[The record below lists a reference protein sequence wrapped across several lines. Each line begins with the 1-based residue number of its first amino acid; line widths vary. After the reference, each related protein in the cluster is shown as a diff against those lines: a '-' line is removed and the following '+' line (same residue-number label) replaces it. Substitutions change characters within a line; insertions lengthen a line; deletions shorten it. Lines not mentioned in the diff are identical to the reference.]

1 MQFCLAIRP
10 RLQHPPANA
19 AARHHLPG
27 DGWRFLDVR
36 HEFPDPW
43 QRFVDC
49 SRANQVGARLKL
61 RLERKMFPFVPG
73 GREIRIGAIA
83 KLKRRDNVCWGSS
96 DVTLFAQDNMNTEL
110 KVGDSAPDF
119 KAIAV
124 GGIYGGGH
132 EVRFSELA
140 GSTLVL
146 YFYPENDTPGCTI
159 QACDLRDSW
168 RELQSKVELFGVS
181 VDSVESHQE
190 FIKKHGL
197 PFPLLSDSD
206 HEIMKAYQVWSEE
219 HTVTERT
226 TYLIGPDRKI
236 KAILKNVKP
245 SEHVTQLLEALSS

>member
-1 MQFCLAIRP
+1 MA
-10 RLQHPPANA
+10 
-19 AARHHLPG
+19 
-27 DGWRFLDVR
+27 
-36 HEFPDPW
+36 
-43 QRFVDC
+43 
-49 SRANQVGARLKL
+49 
-61 RLERKMFPFVPG
+61 
-73 GREIRIGAIA
+73 
-83 KLKRRDNVCWGSS
+83 
-96 DVTLFAQDNMNTEL
+96 TEL

-119 KAIAV
+119 EATAV

-132 EVRFSELA
+132 QVNSRDLA

-181 VDSVESHQE
+181 TDSIESHQE

-206 HEIMKAYQVWSEE
+206 QEIVKAYQVWAEKSIDGEKRMG
-219 HTVTERT
+219 TERT

-236 KAILKNVKP
+236 KAILKRVKP
-245 SEHVTQLLEALSS
+245 AEHVTQLLKALGP